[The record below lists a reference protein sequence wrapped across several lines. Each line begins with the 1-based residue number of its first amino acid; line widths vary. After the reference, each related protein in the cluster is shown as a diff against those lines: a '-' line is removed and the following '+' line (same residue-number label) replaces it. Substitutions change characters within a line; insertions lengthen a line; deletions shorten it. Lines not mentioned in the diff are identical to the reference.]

1 MDDDP
6 DQIITLLQTVTNQSF
21 DSSLVFAILS
31 ILLFLISSA
40 LISGS
45 EVAFF
50 SLTTTDLKKAI
61 SSDNKSLHLIHNLR
75 NNPRRL
81 LAVLLVSNNFINIAI
96 VLLFSSFG
104 DVLYFDSLPFWV
116 NFIIEVGIITMIILL
131 FGEILPKVYANRNP
145 ISFSKRMALPIQI
158 LDKYIFF
165 FLTIP
170 MSKMTEFIQKKLVFK
185 STNLSVDKLSDA
197 LDLTDK
203 NETSKDEKKILKGI
217 VSFGSIETRQVMRP
231 RIDVFS
237 VPINIGFDEL
247 ISQVRKKGYSRIP
260 VFEQE
265 IDKVIGVLYTKDL
278 LPHLQES
285 NDFNWISLC
294 RNAYFIPETKMI
306 NDLLKEFQ
314 SKKIHLAIVVD
325 EYGGTSGLVT
335 LEDLLEE
342 IVGEINDE
350 FDVDNQIY
358 SKLDNKNYIFEGA
371 VSLNDF
377 LKITKNEIHLFDE
390 IKGDSDTLAGLFLEL
405 EGKIPKIGTIRKIC
419 NFKMVVESAD
429 LRRIKRLKVTIDED

>member
-1 MDDDP
+1 MDT
-6 DQIITLLQTVTNQSF
+6 QL
-21 DSSLVFAILS
+21 ILIN
-31 ILLFLISSA
+31 ILLFLNTYAIVFKVVLIIILLVCSA

-104 DVLYFDSLPFWV
+104 DVLYFDSFPFWV

-237 VPINIGFDEL
+237 VSINIGFDEL

-260 VFEQE
+260 VFEE
-265 IDKVIGVLYTKDL
+265 KIDKVVGVIYLKDL
-278 LPHLQES
+278 FPHLNKKNFDWSQLIREP
-285 NDFNWISLC
+285 
-294 RNAYFIPETKMI
+294 YFVPENKKLD
-306 NDLLKEFQ
+306 DLLKEFQ
-314 SKKIHLAIVVD
+314 QLKIHLAIVVD
-325 EYGGTSGLVT
+325 EYGGNSGIIT
-335 LEDLLEE
+335 MEDIVEE
-342 IVGEINDE
+342 IVGELSDDFFQDDISYYKIDENNYIFDGKTNLKDLYRVVNINDE
-350 FDVDNQIY
+350 SEFENKKGESETIAGFILEQIGY
-358 SKLDNKNYIFEGA
+358 FPKKGSE
-371 VSLNDF
+371 
-377 LKITKNEIHLFDE
+377 LKINNIKFIIKEID
-390 IKGDSDTLAGLFLEL
+390 
-405 EGKIPKIGTIRKIC
+405 RK
-419 NFKMVVESAD
+419 
-429 LRRIKRLKVTIDED
+429 RIKKIKITLKK